1 MIKSLGHAGT
11 HRRVAINVGS
21 GFVPGTNAVVMGAAI
36 AGGKLGW
43 EMIGIRDGFAGLLF
57 PENYPNGGV
66 LALSPEL
73 IENLDPSTGGILGQ
87 SPRVDPFHAA
97 SESGK
102 EVDIPVALA
111 NKWKSEGRY
120 ELEMKEL
127 DDFFART
134 GYPRTPTN
142 YIIKWLT
149 DYIVEFGID
158 GYRADTVKH
167 THPEVWLAFKK
178 ECDASFTQWKQK
190 NPGLVL
196 DDNPFYLVGEVY
208 GYSASNGLW
217 YDFNDKKVNYFENGF
232 NSLINFE
239 FKYNAKENYESLFSK
254 YDNLLHNELKGF
266 GVMNYLSSHDD
277 GSPFDKSR
285 EKAFESA
292 TKLLLSPGTSQVYY
306 GDESSRSLTIEG
318 TVGDATLRSFMNWDD
333 IKTKDS
339 TKEILKHWQKLG
351 KFRAA
356 HPSVG
361 AGKHEV
367 ISQKPYIFKRTYSS
381 PSYSDAVVVG
391 LELAKG
397 KKTLALQN
405 VFAEGTLLR
414 DAYSGTT
421 ANVTNGEV
429 VIDSPYDIVLL
440 ENK

>member
-1 MIKSLGHAGT
+1 
-11 HRRVAINVGS
+11 
-21 GFVPGTNAVVMGAAI
+21 
-36 AGGKLGW
+36 
-43 EMIGIRDGFAGLLF
+43 
-57 PENYPNGGV
+57 
-66 LALSPEL
+66 
-73 IENLDPSTGGILGQ
+73 
-87 SPRVDPFHAA
+87 
-97 SESGK
+97 
-102 EVDIPVALA
+102 
-111 NKWKSEGRY
+111 
-120 ELEMKEL
+120 
-127 DDFFART
+127 
-134 GYPRTPTN
+134 
-142 YIIKWLT
+142 
-149 DYIVEFGID
+149 
-158 GYRADTVKH
+158 
-167 THPEVWLAFKK
+167 
-178 ECDASFTQWKQK
+178 
-190 NPGLVL
+190 
-196 DDNPFYLVGEVY
+196 
-208 GYSASNGLW
+208 
-217 YDFNDKKVNYFENGF
+217 
-232 NSLINFE
+232 
-239 FKYNAKENYESLFSK
+239 
-254 YDNLLHNELKGF
+254 
-266 GVMNYLSSHDD
+266 MNYLSSHDD

-381 PSYSDAVVVG
+381 QSYSDAVVVG

-421 ANVTNGEV
+421 ATVTNGEV

>member
-1 MIKSLGHAGT
+1 M
-11 HRRVAINVGS
+11 
-21 GFVPGTNAVVMGAAI
+21 
-36 AGGKLGW
+36 
-43 EMIGIRDGFAGLLF
+43 
-57 PENYPNGGV
+57 
-66 LALSPEL
+66 
-73 IENLDPSTGGILGQ
+73 
-87 SPRVDPFHAA
+87 
-97 SESGK
+97 
-102 EVDIPVALA
+102 
-111 NKWKSEGRY
+111 
-120 ELEMKEL
+120 
-127 DDFFART
+127 
-134 GYPRTPTN
+134 
-142 YIIKWLT
+142 
-149 DYIVEFGID
+149 
-158 GYRADTVKH
+158 
-167 THPEVWLAFKK
+167 
-178 ECDASFTQWKQK
+178 
-190 NPGLVL
+190 L
-196 DDNPFYLVGEVY
+196 DDNSFYLVGEVY
-208 GYSASNGLW
+208 GYGASNGLW
-217 YDFNDKKVNYFENGF
+217 CDFNGKKVNYFENGF

-254 YDNLLHNELKGF
+254 YDKLLHNELKGF

-277 GSPFDKSR
+277 GSPFDKNR
-285 EKAFESA
+285 EKTFESA

-381 PSYSDAVVVG
+381 QSYSDAVVVG

-421 ANVTNGEV
+421 ATFTNGEV